1 MKYDENEQEQ
11 EEQENIDRWLISYA
25 DFLTLLFTFF
35 VALYALST
43 VDTKKVNEF
52 SQSLNQAFRVIESPI
67 KNVIIEKPEI
77 FKFIESLKEKYKS
90 ADIEY
95 KELPKGYMI
104 RIQDKI
110 LFKSGQY
117 ELTDESKL
125 FLDELST
132 ILKQI
137 PNKISIE
144 GHTDNIPISSEFIRS
159 NWDLS
164 ALRALSV
171 LYYLR
176 EKGISPE
183 RLTATA
189 HGEYSPIADN
199 DTEEGREKNRRIE
212 IIIMR

>member
-95 KELPKGYMI
+95 KELPQGYMI

>member
-95 KELPKGYMI
+95 KELPQGYMI

-117 ELTDESKL
+117 ELTDESKQI
-125 FLDELST
+125 LDELST

>member
-95 KELPKGYMI
+95 KELPQGYMI

-132 ILKQI
+132 ILKRI

>member
-90 ADIEY
+90 VDIEY
-95 KELPKGYMI
+95 KELPQGYMI

-117 ELTDESKL
+117 ELTDESKQI
-125 FLDELST
+125 LDELST

-144 GHTDNIPISSEFIRS
+144 GHTDNIPISNEFIRS